1 MNSVNRKL
9 KIIKKIFLII
19 TLKLPCLR
27 LRSLLR
33 DLNDTL
39 ARVHA
44 LAGVVSLGRNDA
56 IASAISIYINLRMCF
71 LSNIENKRKAN
82 FLLFPLLNFLID

>member
-1 MNSVNRKL
+1 VLIENLRLL
-9 KIIKKIFLII
+9 KKYLLII

-56 IASAISIYINLRMCF
+56 IASAIYYINLRKCF
-71 LSNIENKRKAN
+71 LSNIKNKRKAN